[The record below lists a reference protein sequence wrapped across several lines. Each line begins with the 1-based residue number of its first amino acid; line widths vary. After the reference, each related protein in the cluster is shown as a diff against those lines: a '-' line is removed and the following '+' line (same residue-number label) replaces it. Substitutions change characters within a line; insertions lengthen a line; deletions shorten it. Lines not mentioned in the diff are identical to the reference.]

1 MICCK
6 IIADYNSPSGDFN
19 KLIAKLTKYG
29 DFLWDSKNLFFGDIE
44 NDLTEKKV
52 GKILKQCGYDK
63 FYISVYSEQNQPQ
76 ESDFIN
82 GWLTDRI
89 VRINYKQCEDESQKV
104 FHDIA
109 TGLAML
115 NKELDELKSKAQKAR
130 KQETKEEESNE

>member
-6 IIADYNSPSGDFN
+6 IIADYNNPSGDFD
-19 KLIAKLTKYG
+19 KLISKLTKYG
-29 DFLWDSKNLFFGDIE
+29 DFLWDSNNLFFGDIE
-44 NDLTEKKV
+44 NDLTEKKI

-63 FYISVYSEQNQPQ
+63 FYINVYSQYNQPQ

-109 TGLAML
+109 IGLAML
-115 NKELDELKSKAQKAR
+115 NKELDELKSKAQK
-130 KQETKEEESNE
+130 QEEKEEESNE